1 MTGRTGGGPAPA
13 ITGSAPSRRLSDPAE
28 SWELE
33 YSESEGGWYHRG
45 IYDVF
50 PRPPRREEDVPP
62 GALEAL
68 NSSCSLAGLRQLLLL
83 PMAVRATGHGGE
95 KVISPAS
102 VLGLGSRAV
111 GLWTEKP
118 EPGVKVLIPL
128 ERLSAIENV
137 TILLYGRL
145 SFHSFDRRLTIRYN
159 TLARSSLR
167 PLLLELRRRLAGP
180 PLPLPPEEPACGE
193 LPVKWRRLLRS
204 PQLRFREGAPVA
216 FRFAVSP
223 RNSRDDIDRGQ
234 LLVVS
239 PHELL
244 YLCGPPEA
252 SLNYGEDSFIVPR
265 PRISRVRVRERYLE
279 VASNGVRLSLSMA
292 PELRQA
298 AARWLS

>member
-1 MTGRTGGGPAPA
+1 MTRTARA
-13 ITGSAPSRRLSDPAE
+13 CARDPRE

-33 YSESEGGWYHRG
+33 YTERESDAYYRG

-50 PRPPRREEDVPP
+50 PRLPRREEEVPP

-68 NSSCSLAGLRQLLLL
+68 TASCSLDGLRQLLLL
-83 PMAVRATGHGGE
+83 PMAVRATGHGAE
-95 KVISPAS
+95 KVVSPAS
-102 VLGLGSRAV
+102 VLGLGNRAI

-128 ERLSAIENV
+128 ERLSAIEDV

-145 SFHSFDRRLTIRYN
+145 SFLSFDQRLTIRYN
-159 TLARSSLR
+159 TLARRSLR
-167 PLLLELRRRLAGP
+167 PLLLELRRKLAGP

-193 LPVKWRRLLRS
+193 LPLKWRRLLRS
-204 PQLRFREGAPVA
+204 PQLRFREGAPLT
-216 FRFAVSP
+216 FRFAVTPKST
-223 RNSRDDIDRGQ
+223 RDDIDRGQ

-244 YLCGPPEA
+244 YLCDPPEA
-252 SLNYGEDSFIVPR
+252 SHNYGEDSLIVPR

-279 VASNGVRLSLSMA
+279 VASNGARLSLSMA

-298 AARWLS
+298 AARWLC